1 VAASLPSALVE
12 AAPGNLVTIGGTGLG
27 ATPTASLGGQLVV
40 HADGSPPTYDG
51 TAILS
56 TAGSSDTTLRLTIP
70 DGVTSGTVTV
80 TATDATTATFPLRV
94 VSQYAQAS
102 EYVGEGVDISGLA
115 TGELDAILRRASAY
129 VDAYCGAGSTEAP
142 GFRQQQS
149 VELHRFR
156 PGQNR
161 APRFW
166 PWRNPIVSLD
176 SFVFISSNQIRTK
189 FAVSPG
195 VSSDIYV
202 NTSLGYAEALAYAF
216 GNYVLLG
223 AIDSIGFSANV
234 VEIGYTSGWTML
246 NYPAPIR
253 QATIMVATEI
263 LSYRNIQSSGFGGLS
278 RVKTG
283 GIQYDRRSESFAM
296 PEPVKDLLRPYIS
309 RRLA

>member
-1 VAASLPSALVE
+1 MAVTLPASLVE
-12 AAPGNLVTIGGTGLG
+12 AAPGNAITIAGTGLG
-27 ATPTASLGGQLVV
+27 STPTASIGGQLVI
-40 HADGSPPTYDG
+40 HSDGTPPTYDG
-51 TAILS
+51 TAPIP
-56 TAGSSDTTLRLTIP
+56 TAGSSDTSLHLAIP
-70 DGVTSGTVTV
+70 DGITSGTVTV
-80 TATDATTATFPLRV
+80 TATDNSTATFPLRV

-102 EYVGEGVDISGLA
+102 EYVGEGVDTSGLA
-115 TGELDAILRRASAY
+115 AGELDVILRRASAY

-142 GFRQQQS
+142 GFRQLQS

-156 PGQNR
+156 PGRNR

-166 PWRNPIVSLD
+166 PWRKPIVSLD
-176 SFVFISSNQIRTK
+176 SFVFVSSNQTRTK
-189 FAVSPG
+189 FSVNPG

-202 NTSLGYAEALAYAF
+202 NTSIGYTEALAYAF

-234 VEIGYTSGWTML
+234 VEIGYTSGFTML
-246 NYPAPIR
+246 NCPAPIR

-283 GIQYDRRSESFAM
+283 GIQYDRRNESFAM
-296 PEPVKDLLRPYIS
+296 PEPVKDLLRPFVS